1 MAVRPV
7 IHRFPRDRSILLAV
21 DKVGGM
27 STLEPRDAG
36 LCRIRLTAP
45 SDVLAVVP
53 YLLGFHPQDSVVALL
68 VRRGRVALTARV
80 DLVPPD
86 FAGELAADIGRL
98 ADQHGASE
106 LILVGY
112 GSDAAEVRE
121 LLANL
126 ADLLEPYG
134 LGDVLYADGRLWW
147 SLRCTASCC
156 PPEGTPYDL
165 STHAIAA
172 TAVYAGLGCRSD
184 REALAAEVTGPP
196 EAEHDAL
203 RMLSKEVGAEI
214 EGLDAA
220 SRCELICSL
229 VRTAVVGN
237 DRPDDRT
244 CALLGVLAH
253 DRHVRDIAWS
263 LITAERAEQH
273 KRLWRQVVA
282 RTVSPY
288 EAAPICLLGLA
299 AWIGGD
305 GALMNCCIERITTV
319 DPDYSLGRLLAEIS
333 RAALA
338 PSLWD
343 DLAPTIRAGLSLL
356 AG

>member
-1 MAVRPV
+1 
-7 IHRFPRDRSILLAV
+7 
-21 DKVGGM
+21 M
-27 STLEPRDAG
+27 STLEARDAG
-36 LCRIRLTAP
+36 PRRIRLTAP

-80 DLVPPD
+80 DLVPPEI
-86 FAGELAADIGRL
+86 ASELAADIGRL

-112 GSDAAEVRE
+112 GGEAAKVRE
-121 LLANL
+121 LLATL

-184 REALAAEVTGPP
+184 RQALVAEVTGPS
-196 EAEHDAL
+196 ETEHDAL
-203 RMLSKEVGAEI
+203 VMLSAEVAAEI
-214 EGLDAA
+214 EGMDCAG
-220 SRCELICSL
+220 RCELMGSL
-229 VRTAVVGN
+229 VRAAVARH
-237 DRPDDRT
+237 DPPDDRV
-244 CALLGVLAH
+244 CALLAVLGH
-253 DRHVRDIAWS
+253 DTRARDIAWS
-263 LITAERAEQH
+263 LISAEQAEQH
-273 KRLWRQVVA
+273 QRLWRQVVA
-282 RTVSPY
+282 RTVPPH

-343 DLAPTIRAGLSLL
+343 ELAPAIRAGLSVL

>member
-1 MAVRPV
+1 
-7 IHRFPRDRSILLAV
+7 
-21 DKVGGM
+21 M
-27 STLEPRDAG
+27 STLEPLDVG
-36 LCRIRLTAP
+36 PCRIRLTAP

-53 YLLGFHPQDSVVALL
+53 YLLGFHPQDSVVVLL

-80 DLVPPD
+80 DVVPPEI
-86 FAGELAADIGRL
+86 AGELAADIGQL

-112 GSDAAEVRE
+112 GGHAAEVRE

-126 ADLLEPYG
+126 AELLEPYG

-147 SLRCTASCC
+147 SLWCTASCC

-172 TAVYAGLGCRSD
+172 TAVYAGLCCRSD
-184 REALAAEVTGPP
+184 REALAAEITGPL
-196 EAEHDAL
+196 EVEQDAL
-203 RMLSKEVGAEI
+203 RLLTTEVRAEI
-214 EGLDAA
+214 GELDGAG
-220 SRCELICSL
+220 RCDLMATL
-229 VRTAVVGN
+229 VRAAVAGR
-237 DRPDDRT
+237 DQLDDHA
-244 CALLGVLAH
+244 CALLAVLAH
-253 DRHVRDIAWS
+253 DTHVRDIAWS
-263 LITAERAEQH
+263 LISAELAEQH
-273 KRLWRQVVA
+273 QRLWRQVVA
-282 RTVSPY
+282 RTVPPY

-305 GALMNCCIERITTV
+305 GALMNCCIERITIV

-343 DLAPTIRAGLSLL
+343 DLAPTIRAGLSVL

>member
-1 MAVRPV
+1 
-7 IHRFPRDRSILLAV
+7 
-21 DKVGGM
+21 M
-27 STLEPRDAG
+27 STPEPRDAG
-36 LCRIRLTAP
+36 PRRIRLTAP

-53 YLLGFHPQDSVVALL
+53 YLLGFHPEDSVVALL
-68 VRRGRVALTARV
+68 VRRGRFALTARV
-80 DLVPPD
+80 DLVPPEI
-86 FAGELAADIGRL
+86 ASELAADIGRL

-112 GSDAAEVRE
+112 GGEAAKVRQ

-184 REALAAEVTGPP
+184 RQALAAEVTGPS
-196 EAEHDAL
+196 ETEFDAL
-203 RMLSKEVGAEI
+203 RMLLTEVGAEI
-214 EGLDAA
+214 DGTDSAG
-220 SRCELICSL
+220 RCELMASL
-229 VRTAVVGN
+229 VRAAVAG
-237 DRPDDRT
+237 DDPPDDRF
-244 CALLGVLAH
+244 CALLAVLAH
-253 DRHVRDIAWS
+253 DTQARDVAWS
-263 LITAERAEQH
+263 LIGADQAEQH
-273 KRLWRQVVA
+273 QRLWRQVVA
-282 RTVSPY
+282 RTVPPHA
-288 EAAPICLLGLA
+288 AAPICLLGLA

-305 GALMNCCIERITTV
+305 GALMNCCIERITIV

-343 DLAPTIRAGLSLL
+343 ELAPTIRAGLSVL

>member
-1 MAVRPV
+1 
-7 IHRFPRDRSILLAV
+7 
-21 DKVGGM
+21 M
-27 STLEPRDAG
+27 STLEQADGDP
-36 LCRIRLTAP
+36 CRIRLTAP

-53 YLLGFHPQDSVVALL
+53 YLLGFHPHDSVVALL

-80 DLVPPD
+80 DLVPPEL
-86 FAGELAADIGRL
+86 AAELAADIGRL

-112 GSDAAEVRE
+112 DGEVAAVQQ

-126 ADLLEPYG
+126 ASLLEPYG
-134 LGDVLYADGRLWW
+134 LGDVIYANSTRWW

-156 PPEGTPYDL
+156 PPEGTPYDI

-184 REALAAEVTGPP
+184 REALADEVTGPP
-196 EAEHDAL
+196 ETERNAL
-203 RMLSKEVGAEI
+203 RLLSAEVAAEI
-214 EGLDAA
+214 EGLDRAA
-220 SRCELICSL
+220 RCELMGSL
-229 VRTAVVGN
+229 VGAGVAGH
-237 DRPDDRT
+237 DQLDDHA
-244 CALLGVLAH
+244 CALLAVLA
-253 DRHVRDIAWS
+253 DDTHVRDVAWS
-263 LITAERAEQH
+263 IISAELAEQH
-273 KRLWRQVVA
+273 QRLWRQVVA
-282 RTVSPY
+282 RTGPPY

-305 GALMNCCIERITTV
+305 GALMNCCIERIAVV
-319 DPDYSLGRLLAEIS
+319 DPNYSLGRLLAEIS

-338 PSLWD
+338 PSLWE
-343 DLAPTIRAGLSLL
+343 DLASTIRAGLSVL

>member
-1 MAVRPV
+1 
-7 IHRFPRDRSILLAV
+7 
-21 DKVGGM
+21 M
-27 STLEPRDAG
+27 STLEPLDAG
-36 LCRIRLTAP
+36 PCRIRLTAP

-53 YLLGFHPQDSVVALL
+53 YLLGFHPEDSVVVLL
-68 VRRGRVALTARV
+68 VRRGRVALTVRI
-80 DLVPPD
+80 DLVP
-86 FAGELAADIGRL
+86 AENAAELAADIGRL

-112 GSDAAEVRE
+112 GGQAAEVRE
-121 LLANL
+121 LLANVG
-126 ADLLEPYG
+126 DLLDPYG
-134 LGDVLYADGRLWW
+134 LGDVIYADGRLWW

-165 STHAIAA
+165 SAHAIAA

-196 EAEHDAL
+196 ECDQDEL
-203 RMLSKEVGAEI
+203 RLLTTEVWAEI
-214 EGLDAA
+214 GALDDAA
-220 SRCELICSL
+220 RCDLMATL
-229 VRTAVVGN
+229 VRTAVAGR
-237 DRPDDRT
+237 DQLDDHAS
-244 CALLGVLAH
+244 ALLAVLVH
-253 DRHVRDIAWS
+253 DKHVRDIAWS
-263 LITAERAEQH
+263 LISAESAEQH
-273 KRLWRQVVA
+273 QRLWRQVVA
-282 RTVSPY
+282 RTVPPY

-343 DLAPTIRAGLSLL
+343 DLGPSIRAGLSLL